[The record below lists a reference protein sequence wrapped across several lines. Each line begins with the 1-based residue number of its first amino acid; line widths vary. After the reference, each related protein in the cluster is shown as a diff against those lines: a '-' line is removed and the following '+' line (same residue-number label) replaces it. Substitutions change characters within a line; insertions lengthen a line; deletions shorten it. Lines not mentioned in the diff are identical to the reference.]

1 MNLAIGLGL
10 LVTVFQFNNRKK
22 QLRLA
27 RVMIVLI
34 FALITTMLTSAY
46 KTVNAEGVMNIVT
59 GMAVVFPSIAVVL
72 TALAARAIKK
82 DEELV
87 KSADRLR

>member
-1 MNLAIGLGL
+1 MPTIS
-10 LVTVFQFNNRKK
+10 V
-22 QLRLA
+22 
-27 RVMIVLI
+27 I
-34 FALITTMLTSAY
+34 
-46 KTVNAEGVMNIVT
+46 
-59 GMAVVFPSIAVVL
+59 L

>member
-1 MNLAIGLGL
+1 
-10 LVTVFQFNNRKK
+10 
-22 QLRLA
+22 
-27 RVMIVLI
+27 
-34 FALITTMLTSAY
+34 
-46 KTVNAEGVMNIVT
+46 MNIVT
-59 GMAVVFPSIAVVL
+59 GMAVAFPSIAIVL

>member
-1 MNLAIGLGL
+1 LGL

-27 RVMIVLI
+27 RVMIMLI
-34 FALITTMLTSAY
+34 FALITMMLTSAY

-59 GMAVVFPSIAVVL
+59 GMAVAFPSIAIVL

>member
-1 MNLAIGLGL
+1 
-10 LVTVFQFNNRKK
+10 
-22 QLRLA
+22 
-27 RVMIVLI
+27 
-34 FALITTMLTSAY
+34 MLTSAY

-59 GMAVVFPSIAVVL
+59 GLAVVFPSIAVVL